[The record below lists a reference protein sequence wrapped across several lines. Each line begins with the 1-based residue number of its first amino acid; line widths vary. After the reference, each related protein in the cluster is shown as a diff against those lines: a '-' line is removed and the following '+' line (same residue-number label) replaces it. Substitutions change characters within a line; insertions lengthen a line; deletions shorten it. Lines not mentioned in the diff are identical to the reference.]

1 MGFKLGVSTSQ
12 LPELRPAGGSPDGR
26 SIKDQRSF
34 RVAAI
39 VMEANL
45 PAEGVGKFKIGQ
57 ALSNSRARACACRQ
71 ACPHGVINRC
81 RSVKTQVISFH
92 DVLAHCDD

>member
-1 MGFKLGVSTSQ
+1 
-12 LPELRPAGGSPDGR
+12 
-26 SIKDQRSF
+26 
-34 RVAAI
+34 
-39 VMEANL
+39 MEANL
-45 PAEGVGKFKIGQ
+45 PAEGVGKFKIRQ

-92 DVLAHCDD
+92 DVLAHCND